1 MNIAFVLSEFVTE
14 KEAGGL
20 ATYHDNI
27 ARLLADAGHK
37 VFIFVQSNKSE
48 ELDYYPGIKVER
60 VYTDLSEINPDI
72 PGSFMRAWS
81 NGMKEALCKKIN
93 EGEKI
98 DLVQYSNFM
107 GYGIDRIDIPTV
119 VRVSSYRP
127 LLRAADREDFNI
139 MGNYKSIK
147 VPDFLEDIAVIK
159 ADAIYSP
166 SHLIARYIKEQTG
179 RTVDIMESP
188 YYPHRNSAYTSVIEE
203 QGLKGKK
210 YILTF
215 GSLKALKGA
224 KLIGDSVYKILD
236 CCLDLYWVFA
246 GAESEWTNEKGE
258 KVIPSQYIC
267 EKAGEYSDR
276 LLFLGKLDQGSLL
289 DIVRGARFCVM
300 PSRIDNLPNTCIE
313 AMALKK
319 VVIGTIGASFEQLIE
334 DGKSGFLTE
343 RENADMLVETVGRVY
358 KMTDKELSVIGTRAQ
373 ARIEKMSPDTIL
385 EKLINYY
392 RRVIERYPS
401 PISEDTFYHYAID
414 RYNEIVLQ
422 TGVDGAKQYLL
433 C

>member
-1 MNIAFVLSEFVTE
+1 
-14 KEAGGL
+14 
-20 ATYHDNI
+20 
-27 ARLLADAGHK
+27 
-37 VFIFVQSNKSE
+37 
-48 ELDYYPGIKVER
+48 
-60 VYTDLSEINPDI
+60 
-72 PGSFMRAWS
+72 
-81 NGMKEALCKKIN
+81 MKEALCKKIN
-93 EGEKI
+93 EGEKV

-139 MGNYKSIK
+139 WEKYKSIK
-147 VPDFLEDIAVIK
+147 VPDFLEDIAVMK

-166 SHLIARYIKEQTG
+166 SYLIADYVKEQTG

-188 YYPHRNSAYTSVIEE
+188 YYPHKNSGYTSVMEE
-203 QGLKGKK
+203 KGLKGKK

-236 CCLDLYWVFA
+236 CCSDLYWVFA
-246 GAESEWTNEKGE
+246 GAELEWINGEGE
-258 KVIPSQYIC
+258 KVIPSQYIFD
-267 EKAGEYSDR
+267 KAKEYSDR

-289 DIVRGARFCVM
+289 DVVESAMFCVM

-319 VVIGTIGASFEQLIE
+319 VVIGTMGASFEQLIE

-343 RENADMLVETVGRVY
+343 RENADMLATTVCRVY
-358 KMTDKELSVIGTRAQ
+358 KMTDKELSDIGMRAKV
-373 ARIEKMSPDTIL
+373 RIEEMSPDKIL
-385 EKLINYY
+385 EGLINYY
-392 RRVIERYPS
+392 RSVIDRHPTS
-401 PISEDTFYHYAID
+401 IREDDFYHCAVE

-433 C
+433 

>member
-1 MNIAFVLSEFVTE
+1 MMNIAFVLPEFVTE

-27 ARLLADAGHK
+27 ARLLADAGHR
-37 VFIFVQSNKSE
+37 VLIFVQSDKSE

-60 VYTDLSEINPDI
+60 VYTDLSEVNPNI

-81 NGMKEALCKKIN
+81 IGMKEALCKKIN
-93 EGEKI
+93 EGEKV

-139 MGNYKSIK
+139 WEKYKSIK
-147 VPDFLEDIAVIK
+147 VPDFLEDIAVMK

-166 SHLIARYIKEQTG
+166 SYLIADYVKEQTG

-188 YYPHRNSAYTSVIEE
+188 YYPHKNSGYTSVMEE
-203 QGLKGKK
+203 KGLKGKK

-236 CCLDLYWVFA
+236 CCSDLYWVFA
-246 GAESEWTNEKGE
+246 GAELEWINGEGE
-258 KVIPSQYIC
+258 KVIPSQYIFD
-267 EKAGEYSDR
+267 KAKEYSDR

-289 DIVRGARFCVM
+289 DVVKSAMFCVM

-319 VVIGTIGASFEQLIE
+319 VVIGTMGASFEQLIE

-343 RENADMLVETVGRVY
+343 RENADMLATTVCRVY
-358 KMTDKELSVIGTRAQ
+358 KMTDKELSDIGMRAKV
-373 ARIEKMSPDTIL
+373 RIDEMSPDKIL
-385 EKLINYY
+385 EGLINYY
-392 RRVIERYPS
+392 RSVIDRHPTS
-401 PISEDTFYHYAID
+401 IREDDFYHCAVE

-433 C
+433 

>member
-1 MNIAFVLSEFVTE
+1 MMNIAFVLPEFVTE

-37 VFIFVQSNKSE
+37 VLIFVQSNKSE
-48 ELDYYPGIKVER
+48 ELDYYPGVKVER
-60 VYTDLSEINPDI
+60 VYIDLSNINPDI

-81 NGMKEALCKKIN
+81 IGMKDALCEKIN
-93 EGEKI
+93 AGEKI

-107 GYGIDRIDIPTV
+107 GYGFDRIDIPTV

-139 MGNYKSIK
+139 RDKYKSIK
-147 VPDFLEDIAVIK
+147 APDFLEDIAVMK

-166 SHLIARYIKEQTG
+166 SRLIADYVKEQTG
-179 RTVDIMESP
+179 RSVDIMESP
-188 YYPHRNSAYTSVIEE
+188 YYPLKNSGHTSIIEE
-203 QGLKGKK
+203 KGLKGKK

-236 CCLDLYWVFA
+236 CCQDLYWIFA
-246 GAESEWTNEKGE
+246 GAESEWINERGE
-258 KVIPSQYIC
+258 KVLPSQYIC
-267 EKAGEYSDR
+267 DKAEQYSNR
-276 LLFLGKLDQGSLL
+276 LIFLGKLDQDLLL
-289 DIVRGARFCVM
+289 DVVKNAAFCVM

-319 VVIGTIGASFEQLIE
+319 VVIGTMGASFEQLIE

-343 RENADMLVETVGRVY
+343 RENADMLAATVCRVY
-358 KMTDKELSVIGTRAQ
+358 KMRDEELSAIGMRAQ
-373 ARIEKMSPDTIL
+373 ARIGKMSPDIIL
-385 EKLINYY
+385 KDLVNYY
-392 RRVIERYPS
+392 KSVIERRLS
-401 PISEDTFYHYAID
+401 PTKEDSFYRYAAD
-414 RYNEIVLQ
+414 RYNEIILQ
-422 TGVDGAKQYLL
+422 TGADEARRYLL
-433 C
+433 